1 PPLDDC
7 FYARKGVEMGRSGGF
22 FTVTWDGQ
30 PTFQNPPLQ
39 FWLLGGSFRLLGEND
54 LAARLPSL
62 LMALGTAAL
71 TFRIGAL
78 ALGETAGASAAALL
92 LVSPFFLDNARRC
105 MLEIPLA
112 FWVAAT
118 LLLFLEGLARPR
130 WFLLAALPLAA

>member
-1 PPLDDC
+1 
-7 FYARKGVEMGRSGGF
+7 
-22 FTVTWDGQ
+22 
-30 PTFQNPPLQ
+30 
-39 FWLLGGSFRLLGEND
+39 
-54 LAARLPSL
+54 
-62 LMALGTAAL
+62 
-71 TFRIGAL
+71 RIGAL

-130 WFLLAALPLAA
+130 WFLLAALPLAAAILTKSVLGLLPLAAYAAAALLSPALRAPLRTPWPWIGA